1 MAGRTKSRRCI
12 AHAVL
17 SHRQR
22 ASSKV
27 GPNGRQES
35 ANGTA
40 MSFRSSFLLGVK
52 VRSIARQW
60 REDLRSYPQR
70 VPVTTFVRC
79 PVHMRP
85 AAGRITDFLGIGLL
99 HRDGTLKRR
108 VKGGHGIDVAGGSLV
123 PQFLSRANCGRER
136 VQQDTCTDGGGTQM
150 FGSLPRSS
158 QRWGNA

>member
-1 MAGRTKSRRCI
+1 M
-12 AHAVL
+12 
-17 SHRQR
+17 
-22 ASSKV
+22 
-27 GPNGRQES
+27 
-35 ANGTA
+35 
-40 MSFRSSFLLGVK
+40 
-52 VRSIARQW
+52 
-60 REDLRSYPQR
+60 
-70 VPVTTFVRC
+70 TTFVRC

-158 QRWGNA
+158 RRPFGSGGLVGKCIGEAAPSSGLSLRLPCRGLCTVVFLHVKIGYLGRAG

>member
-1 MAGRTKSRRCI
+1 M
-12 AHAVL
+12 
-17 SHRQR
+17 
-22 ASSKV
+22 
-27 GPNGRQES
+27 
-35 ANGTA
+35 
-40 MSFRSSFLLGVK
+40 
-52 VRSIARQW
+52 
-60 REDLRSYPQR
+60 
-70 VPVTTFVRC
+70 TTFVRC

>member
-1 MAGRTKSRRCI
+1 M
-12 AHAVL
+12 
-17 SHRQR
+17 
-22 ASSKV
+22 
-27 GPNGRQES
+27 
-35 ANGTA
+35 
-40 MSFRSSFLLGVK
+40 
-52 VRSIARQW
+52 
-60 REDLRSYPQR
+60 
-70 VPVTTFVRC
+70 TTFVRC

-158 QRWGNA
+158 RLPFGSGGPAGNRAGEAVPSPALSLWLRCRGSVQ